1 MADEERQFQ
10 EEQTTQE
17 TEHEQSRAEESQ
29 PEPQPEPKPEPKSEP
44 PPRREPEEDT
54 GNNKEPERSQKAEKT
69 PESMKT
75 PEPDTPR
82 EPEKSKEPEKKP
94 QHHQPQQKPATAS
107 PRTQHHASRTVSG
120 DKSES
125 SGGRSRQREF
135 FKEELRRLEGGLKR
149 ESSKIV
155 PPSRRMYTPFI
166 FNTLEPYYNTHTT
179 RFLIEMPDEQSQSYS
194 SRSTAIGLCDPW
206 VDLRMDHELLPQISA
221 RPFTRHNTAG
231 HSSKRGSHKEK
242 KGDGPNRK
250 EGSTHLPKF
259 PVVSLETKELATK
272 QLSYSDVPMLRKEL
286 KTKYSSQSKQKVDQ
300 DYKRT
305 QQDFYRMDLDRLDH
319 VAPNNRRHLTST
331 YMAYLQN
338 TPGSRRAVTECVQR
352 LEGKAN

>member
-1 MADEERQFQ
+1 MADEERQ

-17 TEHEQSRAEESQ
+17 TEPEQSRAEESQ
-29 PEPQPEPKPEPKSEP
+29 PEHQPELKPEPKAEP
-44 PPRREPEEDT
+44 PLQKEPEEDR
-54 GNNKEPERSQKAEKT
+54 GNNKEPERNQKAEKT
-69 PESMKT
+69 PEPVKT
-75 PEPDTPR
+75 PEPDKPQ
-82 EPEKSKEPEKKP
+82 EPGKSKEPEKKP

-107 PRTQHHASRTVSG
+107 AHTQQHHASRTVSG

-125 SGGRSRQREF
+125 SEGRSRQREF

-155 PPSRRMYTPFI
+155 PPSRQKYTPFI
-166 FNTLEPYYNTHTT
+166 FNTLEPYYNTYTP
-179 RFLIEMPDEQSQSYS
+179 RFLIEMPEEQFQSYS

-206 VDLRMDHELLPQISA
+206 IDLRMDHELLPQISA

-231 HSSKRGSHKEK
+231 HSKRGSHKEK

-250 EGSTHLPKF
+250 EGSTRLPKF
-259 PVVSLETKELATK
+259 PVVNLETKELATK

-352 LEGKAN
+352 LEEKAN